1 MLFGASDLSNQA
13 GRDQMGSSNHAEE
26 NQPSE
31 GVTPRLMTVA
41 EAAHYM
47 GLAEGTVRRMIAGD
61 KLPIVR
67 IGRATRIDRVK
78 LDRLLDGG
86 VLETGD

>member
-1 MLFGASDLSNQA
+1 
-13 GRDQMGSSNHAEE
+13 MGSGSESEE
-26 NQPSE
+26 TRLEPSI
-31 GVTPRLMTVA
+31 TPRLMTVA
-41 EAAHYM
+41 EAARYM
-47 GLAEGTVRRMIAGD
+47 GVAEGTVRRMVAGD

-78 LDRLLDGG
+78 LDTLLDGG

>member
-1 MLFGASDLSNQA
+1 
-13 GRDQMGSSNHAEE
+13 
-26 NQPSE
+26 
-31 GVTPRLMTVA
+31 MTVA

-78 LDRLLDGG
+78 LDKLLDGG